1 MTWGLIRNMLTLIN
15 KERGQCISASFMVV
29 LFARLKNR
37 PLYLPNNDVTK
48 DDPYSMIYVRYML
61 HPRPH
66 FFTLNSFEA
75 VILSFPVG
83 REFFVGGPLIVF
95 QVFKVHLLP

>member
-1 MTWGLIRNMLTLIN
+1 
-15 KERGQCISASFMVV
+15 
-29 LFARLKNR
+29 
-37 PLYLPNNDVTK
+37 
-48 DDPYSMIYVRYML
+48 MIYVRYML